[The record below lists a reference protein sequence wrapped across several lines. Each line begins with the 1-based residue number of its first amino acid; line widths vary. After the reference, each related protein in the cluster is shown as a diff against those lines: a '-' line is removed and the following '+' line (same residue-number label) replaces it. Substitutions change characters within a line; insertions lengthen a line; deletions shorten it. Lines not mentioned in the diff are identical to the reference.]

1 MKKFE
6 NQEIIF
12 IFFGI
17 FLLLIGII
25 LNEYVLTALF
35 SEDGIVAPLSRLKIW
50 IFDGTSIGFGLLLVL
65 SKSFRMFITNAYLVV
80 IRICN
85 KTIRNLMNNFSFI
98 TRSILIGIS
107 VLLLFMQMS
116 YMVSA
121 IYENQDNQG
130 IIASIDPD
138 AGSNIAI
145 TKKTT
150 LFRGGNELH
159 GVLYPRIAHYLAWL
173 SPVFS
178 NSDTENEK
186 IEKKI
191 HFSLVIISLFS
202 MYCISFLLA
211 SIVSDGTL
219 YKILGTLLISA
230 MILSESTWCN
240 YVLRVHPDMLLAL
253 FSALFLFFIYKWK
266 SSNNLKYF
274 YLVCVAGGACLST
287 KPVYLFFLPGLL
299 FLEIPPVRIDLMKK
313 VLKLYLGIALSYL
326 VLAFPIS
333 VNVMNS
339 ISHLKKQS
347 KFSLPPTWDSFLEWW
362 SLLIQQAWLPLVM
375 IVILFLFFSKS
386 YRTNQG
392 EKYLYFRLWAV
403 AFVPFIF
410 LLTRNVISGHDHY
423 TMPFVSILLTATAF
437 SLPCLTSGWI
447 VRIRNWFSR
456 DLMKYAMAIVMLLSV
471 EATIGI
477 IPDKVDEV
485 LGGLIHREE
494 VRATYRLINSYAD
507 SGKKVLVEAYIP
519 FRDGHENIES
529 GGHLKG
535 TLGEFEKYN
544 PDIVVVNSHQLP
556 RIMEGKK
563 PNDYMIISRENY
575 EEIREYY
582 GLFYNKSETV
592 DPWGRKWVRT
602 YEDLRGVQIWE
613 KK

>member
-50 IFDGTSIGFGLLLVL
+50 IFDGTSIGFGLSLVL

-98 TRSILIGIS
+98 IRSILIGIS

-130 IIASIDPD
+130 IIFSIDPD
-138 AGSNIAI
+138 AGMNIAI

-191 HFSLVIISLFS
+191 HFSLVVISLFS

-266 SSNNLKYF
+266 LSNNSKYF

-339 ISHLKKQS
+339 ISYLKKQS
-347 KFSLPPTWDSFLEWW
+347 KYSLPPTWDSFLEWW

-423 TMPFVSILLTATAF
+423 TMPFVSILLTAAAF

-447 VRIRNWFSR
+447 VRIRSWFSK

-494 VRATYRLINSYAD
+494 VRTTYRLINSYAD

-519 FRDGHENIES
+519 FRDGHENIET

-535 TLGEFEKYN
+535 TFGEFEKYN
-544 PDIVVVNSHQLP
+544 PDIVVLNSHQLP
-556 RIMEGKK
+556 RIMEGEK
-563 PNDYMIISRENY
+563 PSDYIIISRENY

-613 KK
+613 RR